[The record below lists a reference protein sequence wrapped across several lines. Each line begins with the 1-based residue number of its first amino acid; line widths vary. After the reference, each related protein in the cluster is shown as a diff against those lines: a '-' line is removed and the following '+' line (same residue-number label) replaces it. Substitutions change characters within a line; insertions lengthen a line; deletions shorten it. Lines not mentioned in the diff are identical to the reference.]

1 MPNGNKLKHP
11 YDMMLVGGD
20 ESGGVR
26 AVTIWG
32 DEGWTI
38 MSGNDKERPDT
49 TGFYSARV
57 PIVFRGM
64 QLRADGVASIP
75 FSLVDAKSGDEKDTS
90 DDWQNE
96 CGFLPDP
103 ESLFWL
109 LEAART
115 VSGEAY
121 IYKSMNRNAFVKVLR
136 VLAPASIKYNL
147 DKNIF
152 VRAIKEGGITKDK
165 IYPPAL
171 DEKGVPTPGESIVA
185 CWMDDPDVE
194 KGQPLKFPAKAALS
208 AMGVL
213 FNLDESATGF
223 FKRGMLHTYAFQVPP
238 GTQQRDKEE
247 LEDRV
252 KNFLTGVR
260 NQWRTILT
268 NIELSKPVDLG
279 GGLEELANVPLV
291 KEERE
296 NVSIALGVPYSKLF
310 SQEAR
315 GLGGKGVVD
324 ADDRRLIKD
333 TCLPEWKA
341 IARDLNEQI
350 FVPAGYRLVEHHES
364 MNLFQ
369 ENETDRSTAIVNL
382 TTAFTQNPE
391 IALIMAQTMG
401 LNIDDDTEAKLQ
413 GIIDAKKAEPPAP
426 VAGNPAETPNNP
438 AAQNVQGS
446 QEMNAEKMTGDLDK
460 WKRKALK
467 AIGKAAPFESDF
479 IPINVYARIV
489 DALPGCKTAEDVRG
503 VFAAENGDMINTAS
517 PNQLVEMM
525 RLGVKA
531 LEAQKAG

>member
-1 MPNGNKLKHP
+1 
-11 YDMMLVGGD
+11 
-20 ESGGVR
+20 
-26 AVTIWG
+26 
-32 DEGWTI
+32 

-75 FSLVDAKSGDEKDTS
+75 FSLVDAKTGDEKDTS

-121 IYKSMNRNAFVKVLR
+121 IYKSMNRNAFVKILR
-136 VLAPASIKYNL
+136 ILAPASVKWNS
-147 DKNIF
+147 DKNVF
-152 VRAIKEGGITKDK
+152 VRSVKENGVQKDK

-171 DEKGVPTPGESIVA
+171 DDKGVPTPGESIAA

-194 KGQPLKFPAKAALS
+194 KGPPLKFPAKAALS

-213 FNLDESATGF
+213 FNLDDAATGF
-223 FKRGMLHTYAFQVPP
+223 FKRGMLHTYAFQVPA
-238 GTQQRDKEE
+238 GTQARDKEE
-247 LEDRV
+247 LEERV
-252 KNFLTGVR
+252 KNMLSGIR
-260 NQWRTILT
+260 NAWRTIFT
-268 NIELSKPVDLG
+268 NVDLGKPVDLG
-279 GGLEELANVPLV
+279 GGLDELANVPLV

-310 SQEAR
+310 SAEAR

-324 ADDRRLIKD
+324 ADDRRMIKD

-350 FVPAGYRLVEHHES
+350 FIPAGYRLVEHHES

-369 ENETDRSTAIVNL
+369 ENETDRSTAISTL
-382 TTAFTQNPE
+382 TTAFATDAE
-391 IALIMAQTMG
+391 IALIMAQALG
-401 LNIDDDTEAKLQ
+401 LNLDDDTVAQLQ
-413 GIIDAKKAEPPAP
+413 KIIDAKKAEPPPVVNQGAP
-426 VAGNPAETPNNP
+426 GNQGGTSMPGDTPTNPQGQNN
-438 AAQNVQGS
+438 VGS
-446 QEMNAEKMTGDLDK
+446 QEMVAEKMTTDLDK

-467 AIGKAAPFESDF
+467 AIGKDVPFESDV
-479 IPINVYARIV
+479 IPVNVYSRIV

-503 VFAAENGDMINTAS
+503 VFSTVNGDMINAAS

-525 RLGVKA
+525 RMGVQA